1 MRRLFVLLMVC
12 VLVVSAFGCKKQAD
26 DAGTGT
32 EGDTMEEGTTDE
44 ATDEAAD
51 KATEESTESSTEKTA
66 TE

>member
-12 VLVVSAFGCKKQAD
+12 VLVVSAFGCKKQTD

-32 EGDTMEEGTTDE
+32 EGDAVEEGTTDDVKDE
-44 ATDEAAD
+44 ATDEATD
-51 KATEESTESSTEKTA
+51 ESTESSTEESA